1 MVHWSSE
8 PRICFTPDNMKPIH
22 STRRNLATIA
32 RHLLRLIAAT
42 AGALVVLAL
51 YIALCWLAYA
61 VSYNPQN

>member
-1 MVHWSSE
+1 
-8 PRICFTPDNMKPIH
+8 MKPIH